1 MSREDGPGSGA
12 DLWHPPATAVLNV
25 LTELGVKTKTVDL
38 QDDRDALA
46 TDLGDCDVAM
56 LAIAGVAPKAVHF
69 RGS

>member
-1 MSREDGPGSGA
+1 M
-12 DLWHPPATAVLNV
+12 
-25 LTELGVKTKTVDL
+25 KTKTVDL